1 MDHGLWDGFAEA
13 VVQITLD
20 EGTSVIL
27 VPAPPGSVDTFPFDG
42 PVHIIT
48 AYNPRGDL
56 SDEAANRRSHAE
68 LAAASGAAGWS
79 ALPTVGSGPDGSMP
93 EPGLAIFDITRG
105 EAVALGA
112 RFGQASTPGT
122 LTASISLVCSTST
135 RGPWAGGSRMLL
147 ACPGETIC
155 TKSCCRSRHLHGRS
169 PPSPYQQ
176 GG

>member
-112 RFGQASTPGT
+112 RFGQAAVCAWHPDGLDIVGVFDEHTR
-122 LTASISLVCSTST
+122 SLGWRLEDAPSL
-135 RGPWAGGSRMLL
+135 SR
-147 ACPGETIC
+147 
-155 TKSCCRSRHLHGRS
+155 
-169 PPSPYQQ
+169 
-176 GG
+176 